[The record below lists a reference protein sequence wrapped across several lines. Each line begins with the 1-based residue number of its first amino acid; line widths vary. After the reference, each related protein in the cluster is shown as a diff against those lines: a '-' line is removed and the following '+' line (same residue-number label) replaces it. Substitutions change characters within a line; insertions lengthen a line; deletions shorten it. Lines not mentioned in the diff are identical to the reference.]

1 MDAARQPGAPLP
13 ERIVRAAIQ
22 WRLKLDVAADQARV
36 QALIQHWCQQHPEHA
51 LAWQRLGGLQR
62 ELDAYTATLP
72 SPELGIPILK
82 RAGTDLQR
90 RRALKLLTLTVAVGG
105 PAGWLVTSIPS
116 VTADYRVA
124 TGERRQITLADGSEL
139 LLNSGSALDV
149 LFSATERL
157 LVLRAGELQ
166 VSSAADPNSLRAS
179 PLRVACRHGWCD
191 SADAQFV
198 LRDQGSHSDLLVQQ
212 GSVAVSTLGG
222 QQPLAVKA
230 GERYAL
236 YPEHIEPIGHQTIDP
251 SAWTRG
257 MLVVDDIRLD
267 AFLQELGR
275 YRSGLI
281 GCDPAVADLRL
292 SGVFQLDQQAAL
304 LEHLART
311 LPVDIVSRSRFWV
324 RLVAKA

>member
-1 MDAARQPGAPLP
+1 MDAARQPSVPLP
-13 ERIVRAAIQ
+13 ASIVRAAIA
-22 WRLKLDVAADQARV
+22 WRLKLDAATDPALVQAR
-36 QALIQHWCQQHPEHA
+36 IQRWCQQHPEHA

-72 SPELGIPILK
+72 ARELSIPVLK

-90 RRALKLLTLTVAVGG
+90 RRALKLLTLAMVVGG
-105 PAGWLVTSIPS
+105 PAGWLVARHPTA
-116 VTADYRVA
+116 TADYSVA
-124 TGERRQITLADGSEL
+124 TGERMQITLADGSEL

-149 LFSATERL
+149 QFSATERL
-157 LVLRAGELQ
+157 LVLRSGEVQ
-166 VSSAADPNSLRAS
+166 ISSAADPNSLRAS

-191 SADAQFV
+191 SNEARFV

-222 QQPLAVKA
+222 QQRLLAA
-230 GERYAL
+230 ADERYAL
-236 YPEHIEPIGHQTIDP
+236 YPDRIEPIRHQAIDP
-251 SAWTRG
+251 SSWTRG

-267 AFLQELGR
+267 AFLRELGR

-292 SGVFQLDQQAAL
+292 SGVFQLDQQEAL

-311 LPVDIVSRSRFWV
+311 LPIEIVSRSRFWV